1 MNQNNQVNNDENLYM
16 IDDDGQIVMVPRTPP
31 PPVQNLQ
38 VNIAQTQPLMSP
50 SVQTVGNKMYTTT
63 NFQKNNQVQLT
74 NKPQVV
80 YQQPQVV
87 YQQPQQ
93 VQRIQ
98 GFSPQVNNQES
109 LSYDNWKKMN
119 MNFSQM
125 VTNQNQMQ
133 NEMQQYNKEP
143 VQNVNQQLNT
153 DNNTKYISNR
163 AIHGSY
169 ISNNASVYNNYTV
182 NNPDS
187 VKSVFAI
194 RKSRNSESSFM

>member
-16 IDDDGQIVMVPRTPP
+16 IDDDGQIVMVPKTTP

-50 SVQTVGNKMYTTT
+50 SVQTSGNKMYTTT

-80 YQQPQVV
+80 YQQPQ
-87 YQQPQQ
+87 Q

-109 LSYDNWKKMN
+109 LSYENWKKMN
-119 MNFSQM
+119 MNFGQM
-125 VTNQNQMQ
+125 VTNQNQNQ
-133 NEMQQYNKEP
+133 MQQYNEEP

-153 DNNTKYISNR
+153 DNNTKYTSNR
-163 AIHGSY
+163 AINGSY

-182 NNPDS
+182 NKPDS

>member
-16 IDDDGQIVMVPRTPP
+16 IDDDGQIVMVPKTTP

-38 VNIAQTQPLMSP
+38 VNIAHTQPLMSP
-50 SVQTVGNKMYTTT
+50 SVQTAGNKMYTTT

-80 YQQPQVV
+80 YQQPQP
-87 YQQPQQ
+87 QPQPQQ

-109 LSYDNWKKMN
+109 LSYENWKKMN
-119 MNFSQM
+119 MNFGQM

-133 NEMQQYNKEP
+133 QYNEEP

-153 DNNTKYISNR
+153 DNNTKYTSNR
-163 AIHGSY
+163 AINGSY

-182 NNPDS
+182 NKPDS

-194 RKSRNSESSFM
+194 RKSRNSESSFL

>member
-16 IDDDGQIVMVPRTPP
+16 IDDDGQIVMVPKTTP

-50 SVQTVGNKMYTTT
+50 SVQTAGNKMYTTT

-80 YQQPQVV
+80 YQQPQP
-87 YQQPQQ
+87 QPQPQQ

-109 LSYDNWKKMN
+109 LSLSYENWKKMN
-119 MNFSQM
+119 MNFGQM

-133 NEMQQYNKEP
+133 QYNEEP

-153 DNNTKYISNR
+153 DNNTKYTSNR
-163 AIHGSY
+163 AINGSY

-182 NNPDS
+182 NKPDL

-194 RKSRNSESSFM
+194 RKSRNSESSFL